1 MHTSIYSYNNLP
13 ITGNLLVIFAG
24 SKGVATLENVV
35 DVWTKLK
42 KDVGDLEADNN
53 ALKANLSKLKILT
66 KKLELANDRIK
77 KRVGPAALSSGVSTN
92 AELISKY
99 LPPSSSSSSVMSHDK
114 RRKQIA
120 TEEEE
125 DLDGIQDNEL
135 KEIVMEHQ
143 ALQQLRRGLI
153 ERIQKAKKT
162 GINAVA
168 TAKQGQSDAA
178 ALITRVAILAPYTS
192 TAPPG
197 TTPSTEEQQL
207 KSLFERL
214 KNVQLDF
221 QCTEASKEHNFHV
234 GPLIDAIHEDRAV
247 LQALKK
253 KLNEVKGQLTTMQ
266 YARDDAEDQ
275 RRSMADAGEQTTKIT
290 RRLLDLQ
297 RQLASLRAQQHLE
310 SLNEGVV
317 AIEREVNR
325 RK

>member
-1 MHTSIYSYNNLP
+1 M
-13 ITGNLLVIFAG
+13 
-24 SKGVATLENVV
+24 ENVV
-35 DVWTKLK
+35 DIWTKLK

-66 KKLELANDRIK
+66 KKLELGNDRIK
-77 KRVGPAALSSGVSTN
+77 KRVGPAALSSGVSVN

-99 LPPSSSSSSVMSHDK
+99 LPPSSSSSVMSHDK
-114 RRKQIA
+114 RRKQTA
-120 TEEEE
+120 AEEEE
-125 DLDGIQDNEL
+125 DLDAIQDNEL

-153 ERIQKAKKT
+153 ERIHKAKKT
-162 GINAVA
+162 GVNAVA

-197 TTPSTEEQQL
+197 TAPSTEEQQL

-253 KLNEVKGQLTTMQ
+253 KLNVVKGQLTSMQ
-266 YARDDAEDQ
+266 HARDDAEDQ
-275 RRSMADAGEQTTKIT
+275 RRSMTDAGEQTAKLT
-290 RRLLDLQ
+290 RRLLELQ
-297 RQLASLRAQQHLE
+297 RQLATLRAQQHLE